1 MKSDLFDDQYAKT
14 ENYNKNIMCKNC
26 EGMIER
32 KDFLDNLHVCP
43 RCGYHYRLNA
53 RERISMVCDKDTFI
67 ELYPDLESAN
77 PLEFPEYDQ
86 KIKEAQNENNELEAF
101 ACGEGEIGNHKVALG
116 VLDSFFIMGSMGC
129 VVGEKVTL
137 LTEYATTHKLP
148 LIIFT
153 ASGGAR
159 MQEGIFSLMQMV
171 KTSAAIKEH
180 NDAGLLYISVLTDPT
195 TGGVL
200 ASFAGLGDIIIAE
213 RGALIGF
220 AGKRVIK
227 ETIQQELPEG
237 FQSVEFQLEKGFIDL
252 IVDRKDLKGTL
263 VTLLN
268 LHQRE
273 IYNGN

>member
-14 ENYNKNIMCKNC
+14 ENYNKNIMCRNC
-26 EGMIER
+26 DGMIER

-101 ACGEGEIGNHKVALG
+101 ACGEGEIDNHKVALG

-180 NDAGLLYISVLTDPT
+180 NDAGLFYISVLTDPT

-252 IVDRKDLKGTL
+252 IVDRKDLKSIL

>member
-14 ENYNKNIMCKNC
+14 ENYNKNIMCRNC
-26 EGMIER
+26 DGMIER

-101 ACGEGEIGNHKVALG
+101 ACGEGEIDNHKVALG

-180 NDAGLLYISVLTDPT
+180 NDAGLFYISVLTDPT

-237 FQSVEFQLEKGFIDL
+237 FQSVEFQLEKGFIDM
-252 IVDRKDLKGTL
+252 IVDRKDLKSIL